1 MSDPDAD
8 EGELSKPCQFDDGAA
23 DDETDYDVIICGT
36 DLVQSI
42 LSSALSRA
50 GMKVLHCD
58 GAEWYGGFDAVL
70 YGGTTLELFLEG
82 CEAPVDCPDEG
93 VDGIDVANLVKFL
106 PKERHGD
113 LKLHGLTQT
122 TVDREA
128 QDKSD
133 SEVPSVHEPKQVDD
147 LPTQGDVCGG
157 QNLDETPPTQ
167 STANTEQPC
176 GSQTGAQQKTPLDM
190 NGFCFDISP
199 SLIYA
204 SGDAVGCLIKSGVS
218 DYLEFKSLKGLH
230 LLIEE
235 DVKKSRA
242 KRRTDEPSM
251 DHRSRDDSKLACY
264 RVPCSKGD
272 VFKSKLLSPVDKR
285 RLMKFLQ
292 LITDYGAAQ
301 QIEEIEA
308 KGEERSNHDNS
319 GHTDEEEGTDDV
331 VKSVNERYLHQ
342 GRALSRPQNK
352 AAPSSGDLDSL
363 MSCIQDSTSF
373 SEFLSK
379 VAKLPERL
387 AKVVMYALSLAPGN
401 IDTASTR
408 ESGSTYTTKDG
419 VDDLVAHMTALGRF
433 GDTAFLVT
441 MYGSGELSQA
451 FCRSGAVYGS
461 TYMLR
466 RSPLAV
472 LTDDSK
478 VVKGI
483 VLSGEEHI
491 GDANDISTDDV
502 IDKSISCKHVIVPS
516 TMLPQSV
523 AHERQ
528 ARIYRRVCIL
538 RGKLIRD
545 DSGDDEQ
552 RHAVVI
558 PPHTTSV
565 DNMSAIHGVVVDESA
580 FVAPSGKDCTLV
592 HLTTSKQ
599 EGDATPDEA
608 FVGSLERAYQMLV
621 SSQQIE
627 DDENPIEEIRHIS
640 FSYSTGGELSR
651 CLSGLHVCRREG
663 QSLTSDYAFAQA
675 REIFGTIC
683 PNSDFL
689 GLSKKVEEA
698 IVYRDKEDS
707 DDEQG
712 VLESAVDMLRPKVE
726 EDGEGAGD
734 EETERGEGERP
745 NSPK

>member
-1 MSDPDAD
+1 MDD
-8 EGELSKPCQFDDGAA
+8 EGERSKCRQFDGSDET
-23 DDETDYDVIICGT
+23 ETDYDVIICGT

-58 GAEWYGGFDAVL
+58 GAEWYGGLDAVL

-82 CEAPVDCPDEG
+82 CESSVECPD
-93 VDGIDVANLVKFL
+93 DGADGLDVANLVKLL

-113 LKLHGLTQT
+113 LKLHGLLTQT
-122 TVDREA
+122 TIDREA
-128 QDKSD
+128 QENDR
-133 SEVPSVHEPKQVDD
+133 HETNQVDD
-147 LPTQGDVCGG
+147 FPPQGDVDGG
-157 QNLDETPPTQ
+157 KNLDENPPTP
-167 STANTEQPC
+167 SSAAK
-176 GSQTGAQQKTPLDM
+176 QTCENQTRAQQKKTLDM

-199 SLIYA
+199 GLIYA
-204 SGDAVGCLIKSGVS
+204 SGDAVDCLIKSGVS

-235 DVKKSRA
+235 DVKKSRT

-251 DHRSRDDSKLACY
+251 DQRSRDDSKLACY

-301 QIEEIEA
+301 QIEELEA
-308 KGEERSNHDNS
+308 KGEERRNQDNS
-319 GHTDEEEGTDDV
+319 EHAKEQEDTDDV
-331 VKSVNERYLHQ
+331 VKSVNERFLHQ

-401 IDTASTR
+401 NTTSTQG
-408 ESGSTYTTKDG
+408 SGSTYTTKDG

-433 GDTAFLVT
+433 GDTAFLVP

-472 LTDDSK
+472 ITDDSK

-491 GDANDISTDDV
+491 GDANEISTDD
-502 IDKSISCKHVIVPS
+502 IKDKSISCKNVIVPS
-516 TMLPQSV
+516 TMMPSSM

-538 RGKLIRD
+538 RGSLIRD

-565 DNMSAIHGVVVDESA
+565 DNMSAIHGVVFDESS
-580 FVAPSGKDCTLV
+580 FVAPSGKGYTLV

-599 EGDATPDEA
+599 EGDATPDDV
-608 FVGSLERAYQMLV
+608 FVSSLERAYQMLV
-621 SSQQIE
+621 LSQEQTE
-627 DDENPIEEIRHIS
+627 DNNKLIEEIRHIS
-640 FSYSTGGELSR
+640 FSYATGGEPPN
-651 CLSGLHVCRREG
+651 CLSGLNVCHREG
-663 QSLTSDYAFAQA
+663 QSLTIDYAFAQA
-675 REIFGTIC
+675 RKIFETIC
-683 PNSDFL
+683 PNTDFL
-689 GLSKKVEEA
+689 GLSKTVEEA
-698 IVYRDKEDS
+698 ILYRDKEDS
-707 DDEQG
+707 DDEQD
-712 VLESAVDMLRPKVE
+712 VLESAVDMLRSE
-726 EDGEGAGD
+726 EDETGARD
-734 EETERGEGERP
+734 SEVTENRDPTSIVG
-745 NSPK
+745 STTIKKS

>member
-1 MSDPDAD
+1 MDD
-8 EGELSKPCQFDDGAA
+8 EGERVDN
-23 DDETDYDVIICGT
+23 DETDYDVIICGT

-58 GAEWYGGFDAVL
+58 GAEWYGGLDAVL

-82 CEAPVDCPDEG
+82 CESSADCSDDN
-93 VDGIDVANLVKFL
+93 VDGLGVANLVKLL

-113 LKLHGLTQT
+113 LKLHGLTQMT
-122 TVDREA
+122 IDREA
-128 QDKSD
+128 QEND
-133 SEVPSVHEPKQVDD
+133 SEVPPVHEAKQLDD
-147 LPTQGDVCGG
+147 LPTQGDVDGDE
-157 QNLDETPPTQ
+157 NLDEKTPTQ
-167 STANTEQPC
+167 PTAANVE
-176 GSQTGAQQKTPLDM
+176 QTGAQQEPLDM

-204 SGDAVGCLIKSGVS
+204 SGDAVDCLIKSGVS

-235 DVKKSRA
+235 DVKKSRT
-242 KRRTDEPSM
+242 KRRTDEPSV
-251 DHRSRDDSKLACY
+251 DQRNRDDPKLACY

-292 LITDYGAAQ
+292 QITDYGSAQ
-301 QIEEIEA
+301 QIEELEA
-308 KGEERSNHDNS
+308 KGVERSKQDNS
-319 GHTDEEEGTDDV
+319 ERTKEEECTDDV

-363 MSCIQDSTSF
+363 MSCIQNSTSF
-373 SEFLSK
+373 SDYLSK
-379 VAKLPERL
+379 DAKLPARL

-401 IDTASTR
+401 IDTTSTLV
-408 ESGSTYTTKDG
+408 SGSTYTTKDG

-433 GDTAFLVT
+433 GDTAFLVP

-472 LTDDSK
+472 ITDDSE

-491 GDANDISTDDV
+491 GDANEISTEDV

-516 TMLPQSV
+516 TMLPSPA

-538 RGKLIRD
+538 QGKLIRD

-552 RHAVVI
+552 RHAIVI
-558 PPHTTSV
+558 PPYTTSV
-565 DNMSAIHGVVVDESA
+565 DNMSVIHGVVFDESA
-580 FVAPSGKDCTLV
+580 FVAPSGKGCTLV
-592 HLTTSKQ
+592 HLTTSKR
-599 EGDATPDEA
+599 EGDATPDDV
-608 FVGSLERAYQMLV
+608 FVSSLERAYQMIVL
-621 SSQQIE
+621 SQQTE
-627 DDENPIEEIRHIS
+627 DNDKPIQEIRHIS
-640 FSYSTGGELSR
+640 FSYSTGGELTT
-651 CLSGLHVCRREG
+651 CISGLNVCRREG
-663 QSLTSDYAFAQA
+663 QSLTCDYA
-675 REIFGTIC
+675 
-683 PNSDFL
+683 
-689 GLSKKVEEA
+689 
-698 IVYRDKEDS
+698 
-707 DDEQG
+707 
-712 VLESAVDMLRPKVE
+712 
-726 EDGEGAGD
+726 
-734 EETERGEGERP
+734 
-745 NSPK
+745 